1 MNETLISFETAKLA
15 KEKGFNEGSENYYE
29 NNGNLAKQWP
39 EEGGI
44 YNQENDYGWELDYF
58 EAPTQ
63 SLLQKWLREIHNV
76 FINIG
81 HRPHSQ
87 KFYFTITGKYNEGEK
102 GMLYDYDYK
111 KYETYEASLEAG
123 LCNALQLIK

>member
-1 MNETLISFETAKLA
+1 MDLIQKASNLGYKHYTEYTL
-15 KEKGFNEGSENYYE
+15 
-29 NNGNLAKQWP
+29 Q
-39 EEGGI
+39 
-44 YNQENDYGWELDYF
+44 ELDKLSINNINKQIEYY
-58 EAPTQ
+58 
-63 SLLQKWLREIHNV
+63 LIQKWLREIHNV

-111 KYETYEASLEAG
+111 KYETYPT
-123 LCNALQLIK
+123 